1 MLTGTVTFFIGSVQ
15 EIKWSERAFETLVLP
30 EDQKDLILAL
40 TESQRANREAFD
52 DVIQGK
58 GIYSPSTAD
67 VPI

>member
-1 MLTGTVTFFIGSVQ
+1 VQ
-15 EIKWSERAFETLVLP
+15 EIKWSERAFESLVLP

-58 GIYSPSTAD
+58 GTSSPFTAFLFQSNNLQ
-67 VPI
+67 VWA